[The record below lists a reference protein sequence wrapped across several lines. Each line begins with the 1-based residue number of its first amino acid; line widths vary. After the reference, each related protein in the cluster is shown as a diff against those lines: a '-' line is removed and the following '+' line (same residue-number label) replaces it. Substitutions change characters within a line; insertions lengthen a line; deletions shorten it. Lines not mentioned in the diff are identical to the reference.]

1 MHRGIRQGC
10 PIQYNTMRFTTEIKK
25 CGVDHFR
32 IRHNTPTMTYNYIH
46 IKKLHMCRMRKWST
60 PQKII
65 FLCENNYI
73 SIFKCC
79 VNTRL
84 IHNYFHIKHY
94 ILRSGPFP
102 HPTQHSKKQV
112 APFSRLLRHA
122 RGCQGPILVNPGPH
136 GGVARKKFRI
146 RPNTPRIIYN

>member
-73 SIFKCC
+73 SILKCC

-84 IHNYFHIKHY
+84 IHNYFHIKTLY
-94 ILRSGPFP
+94 FAERTISASDTTLQETGCPIQSPLTTSKGVPGTYSC
-102 HPTQHSKKQV
+102 HPVSPRGVCKKKISASDKTLQE
-112 APFSRLLRHA
+112 
-122 RGCQGPILVNPGPH
+122 
-136 GGVARKKFRI
+136 
-146 RPNTPRIIYN
+146 